1 MERLQKVIAASGYS
15 SRRKAEELI
24 SNGKVIVNGN
34 VVTELGTKVDSKDI
48 IIVEGHSISY
58 EEKEYYM
65 LNKPREVISSSSDD
79 KGRKTVVDYIETDKR
94 IYPIGRLDYDTTGL
108 ILLTNDGDFANK
120 MMKPSNN
127 ITKTYLAKLD
137 SILTKED
144 GEKLLKGLVID
155 GVKCTPD
162 RVKVKEI
169 DKKTNRCL
177 VEISIH
183 EGRNHEVRKLFEKL
197 GYDTLKL
204 TRIAYGTLRL
214 GNLRSGEYRP
224 LSKQEIIELLE
235 LIKKDTTR

>member
-24 SNGKVIVNGN
+24 INGKVIVNGN

-65 LNKPREVISSSSDD
+65 LNKPREVISSASDD

-144 GEKLLKGLVID
+144 SEKLLKGLVID

-204 TRIAYGTLRL
+204 TRTSYGNLKL

-224 LSKQEIIELLE
+224 LSKQEVIELLN

>member
-1 MERLQKVIAASGYS
+1 MERLQKVIASSGYS

-24 SNGKVIVNGN
+24 TQGKVIVNGE
-34 VVTELGTKVDSKDI
+34 VVRELGTKVNPSDI

-65 LNKPREVISSSSDD
+65 LNKPREVISSVSDD
-79 KGRKTVVDYIETDKR
+79 KGRRTVVNYINTDKR
-94 IYPIGRLDYDTTGL
+94 IYPIGRLDYDTTVL

-127 ITKTYLAKLD
+127 IIKTYLAKLD

-144 GEKLLKGLVID
+144 IDKLLDGIVID
-155 GVKCTPD
+155 KVKCTPNK
-162 RVKVKEI
+162 VKIKEI
-169 DKKTNRCL
+169 DNKSNKCL

-204 TRIAYGTLRL
+204 TRISYGNLKL

-224 LSKQEIIELLE
+224 LSKEEINDLLM
-235 LIKKDTTR
+235 LIKK

>member
-1 MERLQKVIAASGYS
+1 MERLQKVIAASGYC

-24 SNGKVIVNGN
+24 SNGKVIVNGE
-34 VVTELGTKVDSKDI
+34 VVTELGTKVNSSDVI
-48 IIVEGHSISY
+48 VVEGKAISY

-65 LNKPREVISSSSDD
+65 LNKPREVISSASDD

-94 IYPIGRLDYDTTGL
+94 IYPVGRLDYDTTGL
-108 ILLTNDGDFANK
+108 ILLTNDGEFANN
-120 MMKPSNN
+120 MMKPNNN
-127 ITKTYLAKLD
+127 IVKTYLAKLD
-137 SILTKED
+137 SVLTKED
-144 GEKLLKGLVID
+144 SEKLLKGIVID
-155 GVKCTPD
+155 GVKCTPNK
-162 RVKVKEI
+162 VKLKEI

-204 TRIAYGTLRL
+204 TRVSYGNLRL

-224 LSKQEIIELLE
+224 LSKAEINELLS
-235 LIKKDTTR
+235 LIKK

>member
-1 MERLQKVIAASGYS
+1 MERLQKVIAASGYT

-24 SNGKVIVNGN
+24 LNGKVIVNGN

-65 LNKPREVISSSSDD
+65 LNKPREVISSVSDD
-79 KGRKTVVDYIETDKR
+79 KGRKTVVKYIDTDKR
-94 IYPIGRLDYDTTGL
+94 IYPVGRLDYDTTGL
-108 ILLTNDGDFANK
+108 IILTNDGDFANK
-120 MMKPSNN
+120 MMKPNNN
-127 ITKTYLAKLD
+127 ISKTYLAKLA

-144 GEKLLKGLVID
+144 ITKLLNGLVID
-155 GVKCTPD
+155 SVKCTPD
-162 RVKVKEI
+162 KVKIKEI
-169 DKKTNRCL
+169 DKKNNKCL

-204 TRIAYGTLRL
+204 TRIAYGNLKL

-224 LSKQEIIELLE
+224 LSKSEIVELLN
-235 LIKKDTTR
+235 LIKKED

>member
-1 MERLQKVIAASGYS
+1 MERLQKVIASSGYS

-24 SNGKVIVNGN
+24 IQGKVIVNGE
-34 VVTELGTKVDSKDI
+34 VVKELGTKVNPSDI

-65 LNKPREVISSSSDD
+65 LNKPREVISSVSDD
-79 KGRKTVVDYIETDKR
+79 KGRRTVVDYINTDKR

-127 ITKTYLAKLD
+127 IIKTYLAKLD

-144 GEKLLKGLVID
+144 IDKLLDGIVID
-155 GVKCTPD
+155 KVKCTPNK
-162 RVKVKEI
+162 VKIKEI
-169 DKKTNRCL
+169 DKKSNKCI

-183 EGRNHEVRKLFEKL
+183 EGKNHEVRKLFEKL

-204 TRIAYGTLRL
+204 TRISYGNLKL

-224 LSKQEIIELLE
+224 LSKEEINGLLM
-235 LIKKDTTR
+235 LIKK

>member
-1 MERLQKVIAASGYS
+1 MERLQKVIAASGYT

-24 SNGKVIVNGN
+24 LNGKVIVNGN

-65 LNKPREVISSSSDD
+65 LNKPREVISSVSDD
-79 KGRKTVVDYIETDKR
+79 KGRKTVVKYIDTDKR
-94 IYPIGRLDYDTTGL
+94 IYPVGRLDYDTTGL
-108 ILLTNDGDFANK
+108 IILTNDGDFANK
-120 MMKPSNN
+120 MMKPNNN
-127 ITKTYLAKLD
+127 ISKTYLAKLD

-144 GEKLLKGLVID
+144 SIKLLNGLVID
-155 GVKCTPD
+155 SVKCTPD
-162 RVKVKEI
+162 KVKIKEI
-169 DKKTNRCL
+169 DKKNNKCL

-204 TRIAYGTLRL
+204 TRIAYGNLKR

-224 LSKQEIIELLE
+224 LSKSEVVELLN
-235 LIKKDTTR
+235 LIKKED

>member
-1 MERLQKVIAASGYS
+1 MERLQKVIASSGYS

-24 SNGKVIVNGN
+24 TQGKVIVNGE
-34 VVTELGTKVDSKDI
+34 VVRELGTKVNPSDI

-65 LNKPREVISSSSDD
+65 LNKPREVISSVSDD
-79 KGRKTVVDYIETDKR
+79 KGRRTVVNYINTDKR

-127 ITKTYLAKLD
+127 IIKTYLAKLD

-144 GEKLLKGLVID
+144 IDKLLDGIVID
-155 GVKCTPD
+155 KVKCTPNK
-162 RVKVKEI
+162 VKIKEI
-169 DKKTNRCL
+169 DNKSNKCL

-204 TRIAYGTLRL
+204 TRISYGNLKL

-224 LSKQEIIELLE
+224 LSKEEINDLLM
-235 LIKKDTTR
+235 LIKK

>member
-1 MERLQKVIAASGYS
+1 MERLQKVISASGYC

-24 SNGKVIVNGN
+24 TQGKVIVNGE
-34 VVTELGTKVDSKDI
+34 VVKELGTKVNSSDI

-65 LNKPREVISSSSDD
+65 LNKPREVISSASDD
-79 KGRKTVVDYIETDKR
+79 KGRRTVVEYIDTDKR

-120 MMKPSNN
+120 MMKPSSN
-127 ITKTYLAKLD
+127 IIKTYLAKLD

-144 GEKLLKGLVID
+144 IDKLLGGIVID
-155 GVKCTPD
+155 KVKCTPNK
-162 RVKVKEI
+162 VKIKEI
-169 DKKTNRCL
+169 DKKNNKCL

-197 GYDTLKL
+197 GYDCLKL
-204 TRIAYGTLRL
+204 TRISYGNLRL

-224 LSKQEIIELLE
+224 LSREEINDLLM
-235 LIKKDTTR
+235 LIKK

>member
-1 MERLQKVIAASGYS
+1 MERLQKVIASSGYT

-24 SNGKVIVNGN
+24 LSGKVLVNGE
-34 VVTELGTKVDSKDI
+34 VVKELGTKVSPKDI
-48 IIVEGHSISY
+48 VIVEGHSITY

-65 LNKPREVISSSSDD
+65 LNKPREVISSTSDE
-79 KGRKTVVDYIETDKR
+79 KGRRTVTDYINTDKR

-120 MMKPSNN
+120 MMKPNNN
-127 ITKTYLAKLD
+127 IIKTYLAKLD
-137 SILTKED
+137 SVLTKED
-144 GEKLLKGLVID
+144 IDKLLEGLIID
-155 GVKCTPD
+155 GVKCIPNK
-162 RVKVKEI
+162 VKIKEI

-204 TRIAYGTLRL
+204 TRISYGNLRL
-214 GNLRSGEYRP
+214 GNLRSGEYRN
-224 LSKQEIIELLE
+224 LTKEEINSLLTQ
-235 LIKKDTTR
+235 IKK

>member
-1 MERLQKVIAASGYS
+1 MERLQKVIASSGYC

-24 SNGKVIVNGN
+24 SSGKVIVNGE
-34 VVTELGTKVDSKDI
+34 VIKELGTKVNPSDI
-48 IIVEGHSISY
+48 IIVEGHSISI

-65 LNKPREVISSSSDD
+65 LNKPREVISSASDD
-79 KGRKTVVDYIETDKR
+79 KGRRTVVDYINTDKR

-108 ILLTNDGDFANK
+108 ILLTNDGEFANN

-127 ITKTYLAKLD
+127 IIKTYLAKLD

-144 GEKLLKGLVID
+144 IDKLLKGIIID
-155 GVKCTPD
+155 GVKCTPN
-162 RVKVKEI
+162 KVKIREI

-204 TRIAYGTLRL
+204 TRTSYGNLKL

-224 LSKQEIIELLE
+224 LSKQEINDLLM
-235 LIKKDTTR
+235 LIKK

>member
-1 MERLQKVIAASGYS
+1 MERLQKVIANSGYC

-24 SNGKVIVNGN
+24 SNGKVIVNGDI
-34 VVTELGTKVDSKDI
+34 VRELGTKVNSSDI

-58 EEKEYYM
+58 EEREYYM
-65 LNKPREVISSSSDD
+65 LNKPREVISSASDD

-127 ITKTYLAKLD
+127 IIKTYLAKLD

-144 GEKLLKGLVID
+144 TEKLLNGLVID
-155 GVKCTPD
+155 GVKCIPD
-162 RVKVKEI
+162 RVKIKDI

-197 GYDTLKL
+197 GYNCLKL
-204 TRIAYGTLRL
+204 TRIAYGSLKL
-214 GNLRSGEYRP
+214 GNLRSGEYRH
-224 LSKQEIIELLE
+224 LSKQEINELLQ
-235 LIKKDTTR
+235 LIKKEDN